1 MEKEG
6 TSKTIHHL
14 FKLKGYKILI
24 TSQIAFKGAVDGKEG
39 KATIHRFK
47 KLVNYSR

>member
-6 TSKTIHHL
+6 TRKTIHHL
-14 FKLKGYKILI
+14 SKLKGYKIHA

-39 KATIHRFK
+39 KETIHRVK
-47 KLVNYSR
+47 ILVNSSR